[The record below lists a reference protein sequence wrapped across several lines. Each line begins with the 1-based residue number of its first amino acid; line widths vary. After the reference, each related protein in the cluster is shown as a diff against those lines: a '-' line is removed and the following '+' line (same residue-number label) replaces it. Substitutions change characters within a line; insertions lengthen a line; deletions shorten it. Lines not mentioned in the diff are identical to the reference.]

1 MQPAGR
7 LCLLHPTTGAGYWM
21 QKNDISLASEAA
33 KKRQLGKA
41 KKNLFLTLIIGT
53 LIAVLA
59 ACGQAPNA
67 EELPNEALP
76 DGNEDVS
83 TLEWSSAAIGYVDND
98 TTLDV
103 SSIADGIV
111 VTGSGADIWGVKDEF
126 YYLYTALA
134 GDGSLSLRLDE
145 LSAGHEWS
153 KAGVMIRESLD
164 PDAKNALIHI
174 SGANGSVFQARS
186 TKGGTTSNSA
196 GADTSAKVGGWMRIS
211 RSGNTLTGDLSTDGK
226 SWTKVGSYEIPMQ
239 EVVLIGMA
247 VTSHDR
253 NATATAK
260 FKDLTLRLGWLG
272 HGDAGQPTTPQE
284 PEPSP
289 EPTPEPD
296 PDPSPKPGSAFVLPP
311 ATLYVSPSGNDSNSG
326 RSASSPLRTVT
337 KAASMVRPGDV
348 VYLRGGV
355 YPMEVKFR
363 TSGTASNKIV
373 WASYPGEW
381 AIFDGGSRRKGVD
394 MDRVWV
400 DGADHNVF
408 ANFEVRNGPRQ
419 GIYVING
426 ANDNLFTGLVV
437 HGNNGSG
444 VQNANSSRNRYE
456 YLTIYDN
463 FDEVNPKGQTGQ
475 DADGIG
481 MSSGD
486 RNVISHVVSFRN
498 SDDGIDAWKSTNT
511 LIEYSV
517 AHSNGRGSH
526 GNGNGFKA
534 GGGIDNYTTVRHSI
548 AFNNKAVGFTNNS
561 GRQITFVN
569 NTSFGNGNYAFL
581 GHAGVTFQN
590 NLAPGGKLAVNDSRQ
605 QNNSWNLGIND
616 ARFASTS
623 QSSPDFL
630 ALRPDSPAIDKGVKA
645 GYEYSGSAPDLG
657 ALEYGVKIAAFVD
670 LYRGEL
676 TAAVADTDYA
686 AQDN

>member
-1 MQPAGR
+1 MQPAGQVW
-7 LCLLHPTTGAGYWM
+7 LLHPTTGAGYWM
-21 QKNDISLASEAA
+21 QNIEVSRADEAGA
-33 KKRQLGKA
+33 RRQPGTA
-41 KKNLFLTLIIGT
+41 KKNLFLTLILGT

-59 ACGQAPNA
+59 ACGQAPNKGEQA
-67 EELPNEALP
+67 TEETP
-76 DGNEDVS
+76 DVTEDVAS
-83 TLEWSSAAIGYVDND
+83 LEWSASAIGYDEAN

-103 SSIADGIV
+103 SAINDGIV
-111 VTGSGADIWGVKDEF
+111 VAGSGADIWGVRDEF

-145 LSAGHEWS
+145 FSAGHEWS

-164 PDAKNALIHI
+164 PAAKNALLHI
-174 SGANGSVFQARS
+174 SGANGSVFQARTS
-186 TKGGTTSNSA
+186 KGSATVNSA
-196 GADTSAKVGGWMRIS
+196 GADPSAKVGGWLRIS
-211 RSGNTLTGDLSTDGK
+211 REGATLTGELSTDGK
-226 SWTKVGSYEIPMQ
+226 AWTKVGSYEIPMQ
-239 EVVLIGMA
+239 DVVLIGMA
-247 VTSHDR
+247 VTAHDR
-253 NATATAK
+253 GATATAK

-272 HGDAGQPTTPQE
+272 HGDQPQPTKPVEPAPAPTPTPQ
-284 PEPSP
+284 
-289 EPTPEPD
+289 
-296 PDPSPKPGSAFVLPP
+296 PDPSPAPGSSFVLPP

-355 YPMEVKFR
+355 YPLEVKFK

-381 AIFDGGSRRKGVD
+381 AIFDGSGRRKGVD
-394 MDRVWV
+394 MDRIWV

-426 ANDNLFTGLVV
+426 ANDNLFTGLVI

-444 VQNANSSRNRYE
+444 VQNADSSRNRFE
-456 YLTIYDN
+456 YLTIHDN

-481 MSSGD
+481 ISSGD
-486 RNVISHVVSFRN
+486 RNVISRVLSFRN

-534 GGGIDNYTTVRHSI
+534 GGGIDNYTIVRHSI
-548 AFNNKAVGFTNNS
+548 AFGNKAVGFTNNS

-569 NTSFGNGNYAFL
+569 NTSFDNGNYAFL
-581 GHAGVTFQN
+581 GHSGVTFQN
-590 NLAPGGKLAVNDSRQ
+590 NLAPGGKLAVTDSRQ
-605 QNNSWNLGIND
+605 QNNSWNLGITD
-616 ARFASTS
+616 ARFASTN

-630 ALRPDSPAIDKGVKA
+630 TLRSDSPAIDKGVNA

-657 ALEYGVKIAAFVD
+657 ALEHGVRIASFMDLLGGDLSVAAFSD
-670 LYRGEL
+670 GG
-676 TAAVADTDYA
+676 YA